1 MRVEGQLKGSGSPR
15 DPQPSRGLGDPS
27 NFERSAGRFA
37 VARDPASVRRRIEAM
52 EQLLERAVGVPGTR
66 MRVGLDS
73 ILGLVP
79 VVGDVVTAAMGA
91 WLIWEAR
98 NLGMS
103 KFHLTRM
110 AGNVGFDTLVG
121 AIPFAGD
128 LFDFIF
134 KSNSRNLRIVKRWL
148 DKHHPETRLIEGEVV
163 ARREV

>member
-1 MRVEGQLKGSGSPR
+1 MRIDREQIDRMTGRLSIGR
-15 DPQPSRGLGDPS
+15 D
-27 NFERSAGRFA
+27 A
-37 VARDPASVRRRIEAM
+37 ASVRQRIETM
-52 EQLLERAVGVPGTR
+52 EVLLERAVGVPGTN

-73 ILGLVP
+73 ILGLIP
-79 VVGDVVTAAMGA
+79 VVGDVITAAMGA

-121 AIPFAGD
+121 AIPLAGD
-128 LFDFIF
+128 LFDFVF

-148 DKHHPETRLIEGEVV
+148 DKHHPETKLIEGEVV